1 MKTLYHSIKFIKF
14 ILIIIKNLSVHFPN
28 LFGKGERLSTEYSQ
42 GTNNHIDYRLNYN
55 SPIAMDPN
63 NQYILLK

>member
-1 MKTLYHSIKFIKF
+1 MKTLYDCTKFIKF

-55 SPIAMDPN
+55 SPIGMDPN
-63 NQYILLK
+63 NQYLLQ